1 MSQVQNKNVRKLKN
15 IVHIAVHFPTG
26 TSKICNKHFE
36 NVQDKVSVK
45 LGVQNSCRYLS
56 AQLEHSSNV

>member
-1 MSQVQNKNVRKLKN
+1 MDVSISLQNKNVPKLKKN
-15 IVHIAVHFPTG
+15 LHIAVHFD
-26 TSKICNKHFE
+26 

-45 LGVQNSCRYLS
+45 TGVQNSCRYLS